1 MTTISSKRKTPIA
14 SPRTASTVAGRKRTT
29 RSSTEAQHRGRAGRL
44 RPRRARNEEHMSL
57 RGRTIEQEAT
67 LPGGRVVTV
76 RVGVAEDPYVA
87 KKDLDTVTA
96 EIRADEA
103 VLATVNTVLDADQ
116 ESEAVE
122 LAREIAKGLES
133 GELAPTAS

>member
-1 MTTISSKRKTPIA
+1 
-14 SPRTASTVAGRKRTT
+14 
-29 RSSTEAQHRGRAGRL
+29 
-44 RPRRARNEEHMSL
+44 MSL

-133 GELAPTAS
+133 GELAPTASAIEPLADTPR